1 MRFGLTAAVLA
12 IDAAIQKKF
21 FGSGMTTW
29 IILNKEIVDIMKIIK
44 SLEEL
49 GLLIKGV
56 SKIIKNEAKDQKGG
70 FLSMSLDA
78 LVF

>member
-1 MRFGLTAAVLA
+1 MRFGLTAAVSA

-21 FGSGMTTW
+21 FESGMTTW

>member
-1 MRFGLTAAVLA
+1 MRFGLTAAVSA
-12 IDAAIQKKF
+12 IDAAIQKKI

>member
-1 MRFGLTAAVLA
+1 MRFGLTVAVSA
-12 IDAAIQKKF
+12 IDAAIQKNV

-49 GLLIKGV
+49 GLLTNGV

-70 FLSMSLDA
+70 FLSMSLNA